1 MQAIQQKQIGILLAI
16 AGVILFSSK
25 AVLVKLAYAYG
36 IDSVTL
42 LLFRMLFS
50 MPVYLVLLFFVKAKE
65 TDVVQKS
72 DYLWVVFFG
81 FIGYYLASYFDFQGL
96 QYIKAGLE
104 RIVLFIYPTL
114 VLVLSR
120 LVFKTKISRIQ
131 LIAMLCTYV
140 GVIVAF
146 SEELNLNTTDLLLGV
161 GLVFLSALTYAMY
174 LVGSGWLIPKF
185 GVMRFTCYAML
196 VSTIC
201 VFLHYW
207 FSREIDVLHYPK
219 EIYFLSASM
228 ALFSTVIPSFLVS
241 QAIKM
246 IGSSNFAIIGSIG
259 PISTIVLANIYL
271 DESFSSLQILGT
283 IIVISGVFLL
293 SKKD

>member
-1 MQAIQQKQIGILLAI
+1 MQTVQQKQIGILLAVI
-16 AGVILFSSK
+16 GVVLFSSK
-25 AVLVKLAYAYG
+25 AVLVKLAYAYDV
-36 IDSVTL
+36 DSVSL
-42 LLFRMLFS
+42 LLFRMLFA
-50 MPVYLVLLFFVKAKE
+50 MPVYLILLFFTKKAAPGAVKR
-65 TDVVQKS
+65 S
-72 DYLWVVFFG
+72 DYLWLFFFG
-81 FIGYYLASYFDFQGL
+81 FIGYYMASYFDFQGL

-114 VLVLSR
+114 VLLISR
-120 LVFKTKISRIQ
+120 LVFKTKITRIQ
-131 LIAMLCTYV
+131 LIAMLSTYV

-146 SEELNLNTTDLLLGV
+146 SGELHLNVKDLFLGV

-185 GVMRFTCYAML
+185 GVLRFTCYAML
-196 VSTIC
+196 VSTMC
-201 VFLHYW
+201 VALHYL
-207 FSREIDVLHYPK
+207 FSQEADLFQYPK
-219 EIYFLSASM
+219 EVYMLSIAM

-271 DESFSSLQILGT
+271 GESFTMVQVLGT
-283 IIVISGVFLL
+283 AIVISGVFLL
-293 SKKD
+293 SRKD